1 MQKLARLAL
10 LAGVATVLAA
20 LFPKVSPLA
29 AVGVAFT
36 AFAYLFVLALRIAT
50 GEISRFERDQRPD
63 LRA

>member
-1 MQKLARLAL
+1 
-10 LAGVATVLAA
+10 VLAA